1 VGGVA
6 VIRVGAATE
15 IEMKE
20 KKARVED
27 AMHATRAAVEEG
39 VVPGGGVALLRAQSA
54 LDGLKLDDAQAIGL
68 QILRRAIQ
76 EPLKWIAKNAG
87 QDGSVV
93 IEKVRS
99 LKGSMGYNAAKD
111 EYEDLLKAGIIDPTK
126 VVRTA
131 LQNASSVAGML
142 LTTEA
147 MVAEKPKE
155 EKAGAP
161 GGMPGGE
168 DF

>member
-1 VGGVA
+1 MCTKSYRGLSGRVSADLPDCCAGGL
-6 VIRVGAATE
+6 R
-15 IEMKE
+15 
-20 KKARVED
+20 ED
-27 AMHATRAAVEEG
+27 LPRGFHEV
-39 VVPGGGVALLRAQSA
+39 
-54 LDGLKLDDAQAIGL
+54 
-68 QILRRAIQ
+68 
-76 EPLKWIAKNAG
+76 
-87 QDGSVV
+87 
-93 IEKVRS
+93 VRS
-99 LKGSMGYNAAKD
+99 FLDRFIPKLD

-131 LQNASSVAGML
+131 LQNAASVAGML

-155 EKAGAP
+155 EKAGAQ